1 MLQNLFDHVSIPHG
15 RPLLVHTR
23 LRHLHRRTGISYS
36 ELTESLLQCLL
47 GCNPSHL
54 LVPAYTIYSFYL
66 SRIFHREYSHSEVGR
81 FSEELRRRGFK
92 RTFDPMYSMLDITNS
107 LPDGLDYKRTFGRQS
122 VCDFL
127 CRNNGIVINVDMPGF
142 YSTPVHAV
150 ELEHRVPYRY
160 VMELNGHMQKEN
172 EGWQQISYTTYIR
185 AVDRHGSGSF
195 PPYNQQR
202 RTAFL
207 RERNII
213 TEWKN
218 QTGHLAWASLKD
230 FCTAIDQALS
240 DDPFFLVDP

>member
-1 MLQNLFDHVSIPHG
+1 MLHELFNKVNVPHG
-15 RPLLVHTR
+15 RPLLVHAR
-23 LRHLHRRTGISYS
+23 LRHLHRRTGIGYG
-36 ELTESLLQCLL
+36 ELTDNLLQCLL
-47 GCNPSHL
+47 DCNPSHL

-107 LPDGLDYKRTFGRQS
+107 LPNDLNYKRTFGRQS

-127 CRNNGIVINVDMPGF
+127 CRNDGIVINVDMPGF

-150 ELEHRVPYRY
+150 ELEHRVPYRH
-160 VMELNGHMQKEN
+160 VMELSGHMQKEN
-172 EGWQQISYTTYIR
+172 DGWQQISYTTYIR

-195 PPYNQQR
+195 PPYNQER
-202 RTAFL
+202 RIAFL

-218 QTGHLAWASLKD
+218 QVGHLAWASLD
-230 FCTAIDQALS
+230 NFCAAIDGALS